1 MVKKMKGF
9 LAAAAICLVC
19 SLIFI
24 GIGYL
29 YISASIKETE
39 NKSQKVPYYTENVDS
54 VGVLFELEGN
64 KSLIFLDFENSS
76 VTYVDANE
84 KVITD
89 NKCGGYNVDYT
100 VSADYSLVS
109 DIIDRLGGIELVVE
123 NKKHNYMGV
132 QVKEIIEKTPDITR
146 FRKQIAEAIFEK
158 ISLVSF
164 SRNDFA
170 FIIENSST
178 DLTVPDIF
186 YWEKYIKE
194 TCKKA
199 YFVN

>member
-9 LAAAAICLVC
+9 LSAAVICLVC

-29 YISASIKETE
+29 YISASLKETE
-39 NKSQKVPYYTENVDS
+39 NKAEKVPYYTEKVDS

-64 KSLIFLDFENSS
+64 KSLIYLDFENSA
-76 VTYVDANE
+76 VTYVNANE
-84 KVITD
+84 KKIS
-89 NKCGGYNVDYT
+89 NNMCCGYSVDYT
-100 VSADYSLVS
+100 VSADYSLIA
-109 DIIDRLGGIELVVE
+109 DIIDRLGGIEFSIE
-123 NKKHNYMGV
+123 GKRHNYMGV
-132 QVKEIIEKTPDITR
+132 QVREIIEKTPDITP
-146 FRKQIAEAIFEK
+146 FRKQIAKAIFEK